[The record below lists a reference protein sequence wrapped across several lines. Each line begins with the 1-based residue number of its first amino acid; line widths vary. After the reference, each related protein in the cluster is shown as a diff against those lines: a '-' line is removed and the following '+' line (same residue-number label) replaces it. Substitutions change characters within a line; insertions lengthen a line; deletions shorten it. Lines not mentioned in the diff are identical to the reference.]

1 MGWLRRGM
9 NFQRCPNVIGP
20 ASWRAKTC
28 GADFY
33 TNGPVTNFAS
43 RRRGSRTA
51 PSSFLSLR
59 FLIGERARTFH
70 ISAYPNGV
78 VLTWVC
84 VICFTEERF
93 DPAHTSEVGWGRF

>member
-33 TNGPVTNFAS
+33 SNGPVTNFAS

-70 ISAYPNGV
+70 ISASATPLGA
-78 VLTWVC
+78 
-84 VICFTEERF
+84 
-93 DPAHTSEVGWGRF
+93 AHRGDDDASGAVHYYSAEPDILI